1 MERML
6 IVDDDIHLRKLVTT
20 YARQANYQ
28 CLEASNGSQALALL
42 QENKADIILL
52 DVMMQGLDGFETL
65 AEIRKFTQVPVIML
79 TARDEEYDK
88 LLGFSLGADDYVAKQ
103 FSPKELIARVG
114 AVLKRTKGNVKQD
127 RRLIFEGLVI
137 EPDSRIITIEGKTI
151 HLPPKEFDLLLL
163 LAENACIAFTRE
175 QLLASVWGVD
185 YYGGTRTVDTHI
197 KALREHLG
205 PYRRLIETVWGV
217 GYKFEYRTEN

>member
-1 MERML
+1 MEKML
-6 IVDDDIHLRKLVTT
+6 IVDDDAHLRKLVTT
-20 YARQANYQ
+20 YARQEDYQ
-28 CLEASNGSQALALL
+28 CLEASDGSQALALL
-42 QENKADIILL
+42 RENGVDIVLL
-52 DVMMQGLDGFETL
+52 DVMMPGLDGFETL

-79 TARDEEYDK
+79 TARSEEYDK

-114 AVLKRTKGNVKQD
+114 AVLRRTKRDTKRERQ
-127 RRLIFEGLVI
+127 LAFEGLII
-137 EPDSRIITIEGKTI
+137 EPDSRAVTIDGKTTR
-151 HLPPKEFDLLLL
+151 LPPKEFDLLLL
-163 LAENACIAFTRE
+163 LAENACVAFTRE

-197 KALREHLG
+197 RALREHLG
-205 PYRRLIETVWGV
+205 QYRRLIETVWGV